1 MRGEE
6 KKETSRERKKER
18 RKEGRERERERE
30 RERDSGAWRCVY
42 KVTRLPFSSSR

>member
-30 RERDSGAWRCVY
+30 RDSGAWRCVY
-42 KVTRLPFSSSR
+42 KVTRLPFPSSR